1 MSSDQAVSSHFLSVI
16 VMRLGLTRTEQFYG
30 SIFSNSLHSSG
41 HTLVAST
48 RHLLVEVQ
56 HVDVAFFVGDP
67 DVTQVLFEVDLDH
80 FRGDCPAELAGLEV
94 HLHFVFLVAPGE
106 LADFLRHEGRLGH
119 SGTSFF
125 S

>member
-1 MSSDQAVSSHFLSVI
+1 M
-16 VMRLGLTRTEQFYG
+16 
-30 SIFSNSLHSSG
+30 
-41 HTLVAST
+41 
-48 RHLLVEVQ
+48 
-56 HVDVAFFVGDP
+56 DVAFFVGDP

-119 SGTSFF
+119 SGTSFVSRVRFDQHGGTPIDFAVFFEVDGAF